1 MTPRRVVLAFVVTFL
16 ATVIGLGGQ
25 DGNPDL
31 FNESLLRVFTFR
43 NVGPFRM
50 QARASTIAVPDGP
63 PKEHLYTFYV
73 ATWTGGVFKTTNGGV
88 TFTPVFDRQ
97 NKLTIGAVAIAPS
110 NSKVV
115 WVGTGDTRGARSS
128 FPGDGVY
135 KSVDAGETWTNM
147 GLHDSHHISRIVVHP
162 ANPDVVYVGVM
173 GHLYSPNEERGVF
186 KSTDG
191 GKTWKRS
198 FFVND
203 KLGVID
209 LVMNP
214 QKPDVLYAATYDMQR
229 TPWMSRSAGPDSA
242 IYKTLDGGATWT
254 KLTNGLPSGRIGKIG
269 LDIYGK
275 NPEILYVALVNAN
288 PGASR
293 GTPGGCTGGQRAGL
307 VGGEMYRT
315 DNGGAS
321 WRKVNSAEDDLTPK
335 GSGYIGSGDEDCDG
349 FTQVRIDPNNDQH
362 VFMVSNSLWDST
374 DGGKTWRGGGGSRP
388 PGLFPNIF
396 GDVRTFWIDPQNS
409 DRMIIGDDGGFALS
423 HDGGKSSDHI
433 SHLPIGE
440 PYAIGYDMEDPYNIY
455 ACLQDHEDW
464 KGPSIGPM
472 GFTSLLDWFA
482 ISSGDGMHTRV
493 DPADSRWAYTTS
505 EWGGVFRTD
514 QKLGYRVN
522 IRPTR
527 PGGGPPYRSIWG
539 TPLHLSPHSGS
550 ILYTGGEVLLKSVD
564 RGDHWTEISGD
575 LSTND
580 PAISALSDEHGV
592 QLPRYWMAIS
602 SISESPVT
610 AGVIWVG
617 MSDGKVQLTKNGGG
631 AWTDLTEAVAGIGG
645 PKATFVSTVVASTH
659 EASRAYVSKSGN
671 KQDDFRPYLYTTDDF
686 GATWRALAGNLPN
699 EPIHIVWEDNRNP
712 NLLFVGTG
720 GGVFVTIDRG
730 KRWVKLNNN
739 IPNVPVL
746 DLAVHPRERDLI
758 VAAMGRNVYVTN
770 IAPLQELSDTVLA
783 KDVHLFSIKP
793 AVQRVTWSFGANDR
807 LFSQRYLITPNE
819 DIGMAIRYY
828 LKTAR
833 TEGAT
838 AVITDIHGKE
848 VARLKGESAAGIN
861 TVYWNM
867 LAPPA
872 PGATGRGGGRGR
884 GPGWA
889 PELWAPLGDYVVTLE
904 AGGQKLTQIA
914 RIVKTQGWS
923 VGASPQVIR

>member
-1 MTPRRVVLAFVVTFL
+1 MRA
-16 ATVIGLGGQ
+16 
-25 DGNPDL
+25 
-31 FNESLLRVFTFR
+31 FTFR

-50 QARASTIAVPDGP
+50 QARASTIAVPNGP

-110 NSKVV
+110 NSRIV

-128 FPGDGVY
+128 FRGDGIY
-135 KSVDAGETWTNM
+135 KSDDAGETWTNM
-147 GLHDSHHISRIVVHP
+147 GLHDSHHISRVVIHP
-162 ANPDVVYVGVM
+162 TNPDIVYVGVM

-229 TPWMSRSAGPDSA
+229 TPWMNRNAGPDSA
-242 IYKTLDGGATWT
+242 HLQDRGWRRR
-254 KLTNGLPSGRIGKIG
+254 PGR
-269 LDIYGK
+269 
-275 NPEILYVALVNAN
+275 
-288 PGASR
+288 SS
-293 GTPGGCTGGQRAGL
+293 
-307 VGGEMYRT
+307 RT
-315 DNGGAS
+315 DCPPAAS
-321 WRKVNSAEDDLTPK
+321 ARSASISTRRIRRSSTRRSSTPTRVPRLARLADARADSEPGSWAARCIAPTTAARPGRKSTSTEDDLTPK

-362 VFMVSNSLWDST
+362 VFMVSNSLLDST

-409 DRMIIGDDGGFALS
+409 DRMIIGDDGGFSLS

-440 PYAIGYDMEDPYNIY
+440 PYAVGYDMEDPYNIY
-455 ACLQDHEDW
+455 ASLQDHEDW

-539 TPLHLSPHSGS
+539 TPLHVSPHNGS

-564 RGDHWTEISGD
+564 RGDHWTEISPD

-580 PAISALSDEHGV
+580 PAILAPSGRARRAASPLLDGHLDDLGVAGHRGRDLGRHERREGAPDEERRRG
-592 QLPRYWMAIS
+592 LD
-602 SISESPVT
+602 
-610 AGVIWVG
+610 G
-617 MSDGKVQLTKNGGG
+617 SDGGRCRRRRAEGYVREHRCRLHARGRAAPTSRRAATRWMTSILTCIRPTISARPG
-631 AWTDLTEAVAGIGG
+631 AR
-645 PKATFVSTVVASTH
+645 
-659 EASRAYVSKSGN
+659 SRATC
-671 KQDDFRPYLYTTDDF
+671 RT
-686 GATWRALAGNLPN
+686 R
-699 EPIHIVWEDNRNP
+699 PIHIVWEDNRNP
-712 NLLFVGTG
+712 DLLFVGTG
-720 GGVFVTIDRG
+720 GGVFVTINRG

-770 IAPLQELSDTVLA
+770 IAPLQELSDAVLA

-833 TEGAT
+833 TDGAT
-838 AVITDIHGKE
+838 VVITDIHGKE

-872 PGATGRGGGRGR
+872 PGATGRGGGRVVVRATLRNCGR
-884 GPGWA
+884 
-889 PELWAPLGDYVVTLE
+889 LSVT
-904 AGGQKLTQIA
+904 T
-914 RIVKTQGWS
+914 WS
-923 VGASPQVIR
+923 PWKSEDRS